1 MTQGERV
8 KKIRKEYE
16 LTLEE
21 FGKRLGVTKVA
32 ISNIENGNR
41 NLTGQMIVSICREF
55 NVNENWLCNE
65 EGDMLI
71 ALTRNETISKFA
83 GGLIKEG
90 DDSFKKQLVEVLA
103 ELNESEWEVLEGI
116 ARKLAKK
123 D

>member
-8 KKIRKEYE
+8 RQVRKEYS

-41 NLTGQMIVSICREF
+41 SLTSQMIKAICREF
-55 NVNENWLCNE
+55 DVNEEWLRTGIGE
-65 EGDMLI
+65 MFPP
-71 ALTRNETISKFA
+71 LTRSEAISKFA
-83 GGLIKEG
+83 GGLAKES
-90 DDSFKKQLVEVLA
+90 DDSFRKQLVEVLA

-116 ARKLAKK
+116 AKKLAKK

>member
-8 KKIRKEYE
+8 KKIRKEYG

-65 EGDMLI
+65 DGDMLI
-71 ALTRNETISKFA
+71 AFTRNEIISKFA
-83 GGLIKEG
+83 GGLIKES

-103 ELNESEWEVLEGI
+103 ELNESEWEVLEEI

>member
-41 NLTGQMIVSICREF
+41 NLTSQMIVSICREF

-65 EGDMLI
+65 EGNMLI
-71 ALTRNETISKFA
+71 AFTRNEIISKFA
-83 GGLIKEG
+83 GGLIRESA
-90 DDSFKKQLVEVLA
+90 DSFKKQLVEVLA